1 MQGMPKNLLTPS
13 VAVPTAKVESNSPVV
28 VNGKVVST
36 NANSKIQSNS
46 ESSAQTPGETKGAFA
61 SLFSSLIGEDAA
73 LAEANNAAGNV
84 VKGEMAMA
92 AKAPTQNPE
101 NKLDVL
107 MSEKNQDISKKSE
120 VQVLT
125 PEQAL
130 SPEVLKNI
138 DALLNKSQ
146 APVDQKIA
154 ATSTNLDQLLQSLRG
169 DKAEVQVEGEVK
181 AEGLEEKAKAAGSPL
196 DFLLKQSKASDVG
209 SVTTPATKDAT
220 LLETNPE
227 GISKLGLSSE
237 DFISQLNMK
246 DGGPKTGIK
255 NPDMMNLDNSMFD
268 GKELVQKQM
277 NQSMKSYGQ
286 KQDLLNGNII
296 RGPKDLASRD
306 SKSKVN
312 ADELRT
318 PDMRIGAELAGLKES
333 LIPVMNKQEQ
343 GQAATQGSEKVLDLS
358 KINTSN
364 TNEIIKKISDYI
376 AQEKVGNSDSLDLTV
391 KHDSLGQFKI
401 QVNRPAGQNQPMD
414 MQITTTTSEGHDFFM
429 KNEIGLMK
437 NLSQAGIQL
446 SDLRIVSEGGSA
458 SFAGNDSR
466 QNNSQNGSQ
475 FSGKEFMSFEAS
487 GDSSHGAERRKELW
501 QQARNNQQRYGA

>member
-13 VAVPTAKVESNSPVV
+13 VASPTAKVDSQSTAM
-28 VNGKVVST
+28 VNGKPVS
-36 NANSKIQSNS
+36 NVNSKVQTSS
-46 ESSAQTPGETKGAFA
+46 EGTAQTPSEAKGAFA

-73 LAEANNAAGNV
+73 LAEANNASGNV

-107 MSEKNQDISKKSE
+107 MSEKNQDISKKTE

-146 APVDQKIA
+146 VPVDQKIA

-169 DKAEVQVEGEVK
+169 DKSEVQIESEVK
-181 AEGLEEKAKAAGSPL
+181 AEGTEEKAKAGSPL

-209 SVTTPATKDAT
+209 SVATPATKDVT

-237 DFISQLNMK
+237 DFISQLSAK
-246 DGGPKTGIK
+246 ESGPKIGIK
-255 NPDMMNLDNSMFD
+255 NPDMMNLDNSIFD
-268 GKELVQKQM
+268 GKELLQKQM
-277 NQSMKSYGQ
+277 NQSIKSYGQ
-286 KQDLLNGNII
+286 KQDLLSGNII

-312 ADELRT
+312 ADELRS
-318 PDMRIGAELAGLKES
+318 PDMKIGAELAGLKES
-333 LIPVMNKQEQ
+333 LIPVVNKQEQ
-343 GQAATQGSEKVLDLS
+343 NQQTTTQGSEKVLDLS
-358 KINTSN
+358 KMNTSN

-376 AQEKVGNSDSLDLTV
+376 AQEKVGNSDNLDLTV

-401 QVNRPAGQNQPMD
+401 QVNRPAGTNQPMD

-446 SDLRIVSEGGSA
+446 SDFRIVSDGGSA

-475 FSGKEFMSFEAS
+475 LAGKEFMSFEAS
-487 GDSSHGAERRKELW
+487 GDSSHGADRRKELW